1 MLNSAQEYSP
11 SNDKSPLAQWLRR
24 TLERGGI
31 WVQFRLK
38 GNHLHLLCESK
49 PCLNRAIAL
58 NRLLP
63 ALHQTDIN
71 TLLPSG
77 HPPIYQVLL
86 YGRTL
91 GDDRPAWS
99 YRIHL
104 DQLDRHLEQ
113 LKQFRTNSR
122 VALSTATRSAGTHST
137 ATLTSDP
144 LVRPSIEEGG
154 AIVLSTRSQARRG
167 YPDAIARYLSERIST
182 LGIAVKVSVRTLPYE
197 ATVPTPGLLNT
208 VSVSRV
214 SMRRL
219 WIVCESLYSPD
230 PVAIGEPMA
239 RQLRDL
245 ELDDFRDAVICIQ
258 VTGEAEPDW
267 LLRVDLTPP
276 VEMLRERARWGDVGA
291 IARLIRHALSDRDIQ
306 LSTSALKD
314 ATLHLSCCFAS
325 ELATTAA
332 PDQATVR
339 AIIAPLLET
348 LGPQGIQAAT
358 VYGQVIGQEA
368 PAWVDWLNLPAAE
381 HAALAE
387 PALTLAQQGDW
398 DAIAFLLMCALNP
411 DLDQQLATGGIRIQ
425 LLRRHDLLHI
435 MTDAPVCPNQRRVSS
450 TIVKLLKRFQLPE
463 ILGIRIYGRRA
474 GQKRPLWSYGVDWT
488 PRHRLVP
495 EPAPEFAATD
505 AYVADLM
512 AQTGDDILR
521 PDLTPADLRHAWTTF
536 RENLGQKMQRAL
548 VRSQLFAPLPENQAL
563 ISTSDPAESA
573 LSRYV
578 PSHYQGAR
586 VALIWGTIGLL
597 LTFQSDRLLNY
608 LQQRQSVTQMVS
620 PPAVAVPLP
629 ETTSEFNAPISPVLS
644 DDDSFLEESPEEVPS
659 TATASILASDSPF
672 PTFNSDQLDQ
682 KVALYHQ
689 RWLDSGAPDVL
700 IVGSSRALRGI
711 DPTVLQQELA
721 KLGYTD
727 VSVFNY
733 GVNGATA
740 QVVDLIV
747 QQILT
752 TDQLPRL
759 IIWADGARAFNS
771 STLDVTY
778 NGVVLS
784 EGYREVAQD
793 TPNLSAQES
802 QMSETDMSG
811 VAGTEGFGASLTASY
826 QDIDEWLSDRLA
838 SVSAAHTERDRLKSM
853 VQQGLTAWLP
863 AQSSAPIAGEESA
876 DSQSLAN
883 AGQGLIDVQGFLPL
897 TVRFNPA
904 TYYQQYARVA
914 GAYDSDY
921 KDFEI
926 DGKQAIALRNLLS
939 YTRSHNIPVVF
950 VNLPLTD
957 DYLDPVRLQYEQE
970 FRQYMLNLSLTQQ
983 GFIFRDLSE
992 LWVDRY
998 NYFSDP
1004 SHLNR
1009 YGAQAVSTRLA
1020 QDPMIP
1026 WVQSAPNP

>member
-1 MLNSAQEYSP
+1 MLNSASEQSP

-24 TLERGGI
+24 MLERGGI
-31 WVQFRLK
+31 WVQFRIK
-38 GNHLHLLCESK
+38 GNHLHVLCESK

-58 NRLLP
+58 NRLIP
-63 ALHQTDIN
+63 ALYQTDIN
-71 TLLPSG
+71 SFLPAD

-91 GDDRPAWS
+91 GEERPAWS

-113 LKQFRTNSR
+113 LKQYRANSR
-122 VALSTATRSAGTHST
+122 LALSTATRSTGTHT
-137 ATLTSDP
+137 ATIAPDAASVRTSDAT
-144 LVRPSIEEGG
+144 GG
-154 AIVLSTRSQARRG
+154 AIVLSTRSQAKRG
-167 YPDAIARYLSERIST
+167 HPNAIARYLSERIST
-182 LGIAVKVSVRTLPYE
+182 LGIAVRVSVKTLPFE
-197 ATVPTPGLLNT
+197 TTVPTPGLLNT

-214 SMRRL
+214 STRRL

-291 IARLIRHALSDRDIQ
+291 IARLLRHALSDRDIQ
-306 LSTSALKD
+306 LSTSTLRD
-314 ATLHLSCCFAS
+314 ATLHLSCCLNPRIS
-325 ELATTAA
+325 TTEA

-358 VYGQVIGQEA
+358 IYGQAIGEEA
-368 PAWVDWLNLPAAE
+368 PAWIDWLNLPAAE

-387 PALTLAQQGDW
+387 PTLTLAQQGDW
-398 DAIAFLLMCALNP
+398 DAIAFLLLCALNP
-411 DLDQQLATGGIRIQ
+411 DLDQQIATGGIRIQ
-425 LLRRHDLLHI
+425 LLQREDLLHI
-435 MTDAPVCPNQRRVSS
+435 MTDAPVCPDQQRVSS
-450 TIVKLLKRFQLPE
+450 TIVKLLKRFHLPG

-474 GQKRPLWSYGVDWT
+474 GQKRPLWSYGVDWGS
-488 PRHRLVP
+488 RNRLVP

-505 AYVADLM
+505 VYVADLV
-512 AQTGDDILR
+512 AQSSDEILR
-521 PDLTPADLRHAWTTF
+521 SELTPADLRDAWKTF
-536 RENLGQKMQRAL
+536 REKLGQKMQMAL
-548 VRSQLFAPLPENQAL
+548 VRSQLFAPLPENQTL
-563 ISTSDPAESA
+563 VSPAPEESA
-573 LSRYV
+573 LSRYT
-578 PSHYQGAR
+578 PSHYQGAK
-586 VALIWGTIGLL
+586 VALIWGTIGIL
-597 LTFQSDRLLNY
+597 LTFQGDRLLHH
-608 LQQRQSVTQMVS
+608 LKERQSVTQVVS
-620 PPAVAVPLP
+620 PPVVAVPLP
-629 ETTSEFNAPISPVLS
+629 ETSPDTTTPISPVLT
-644 DDDSFLEESPEEVPS
+644 DEDTFIEETPLAEAP
-659 TATASILASDSPF
+659 ANASALAAESPF
-672 PTFNSDQLDQ
+672 PTFNSEQLDQ

-689 RWLDSGAPDVL
+689 LTLDSGPTDVL
-700 IVGSSRALRGI
+700 IVGSSRALRGV
-711 DPTVLQQELA
+711 DPVVLKQELE

-740 QVVDLIV
+740 QVIDLIV
-747 QQILT
+747 RRILT
-752 TDQLPRL
+752 PDQLPRL

-784 EGYREVAQD
+784 EGYRAIVQEN
-793 TPNLSAQES
+793 PNLSAEETQL
-802 QMSETDMSG
+802 SETEMPG

-826 QDIDEWLSDRLA
+826 QEIDGWLSDRLA
-838 SVSAAHTERDRLKSM
+838 SMSAAHTDRDRLKAM

-863 AQSSAPIAGEESA
+863 EPSPIVPTGE
-876 DSQSLAN
+876 DPNDPQSLAN
-883 AGQGLIDVQGFLPL
+883 AGQGLIDVNGFLPL
-897 TVRFNPA
+897 AVRFNPA

-921 KDFEI
+921 KDFQIE
-926 DGKQAIALRNLLS
+926 GKQAIALQNLLN
-939 YTRSHNIPVVF
+939 YTRSHNVPVVF

-957 DYLDPVRLQYEQE
+957 DYLDPVRLQHEQE
-970 FRQYMLNLSLTQQ
+970 FRQYMLNVSLTQQ
-983 GFIFRDLSE
+983 GLIFRDLGE
-992 LWVDRY
+992 QWVDRY
-998 NYFSDP
+998 TYFSDP

-1026 WVQSAPNP
+1026 WLP